1 MVVVRTIRGALCA
14 AALLLLGRPAHAQS
28 GSEAS
33 EPESPRYRLLYT
45 APAGCPDRAAFATG
59 ISART
64 SRPRLVEDDDPGAAI
79 VLRVAIAS
87 SGNESASGRL
97 DLREPDGTEETR
109 SVASRTC
116 GEVANA
122 LALVAAVL
130 LDPDARVSPE
140 PALPPPP
147 PPGPAT
153 TPVAPVPTSSAANP
167 KPPPRSEPP
176 PASLPREWR
185 FSGGAG
191 LGGLGG
197 VGPAFAPMA
206 GVFDDVERAAAG
218 ALTSTVRLNVDV
230 ASTSSDLRSGTQTYE
245 WLGAT
250 LRLCPAYLTLPGR
263 LRLAPCGALQT
274 GVHRGTTRDVHKPS
288 TNVGVWLAPVAA
300 GTLAWEMSSS
310 VALEINGGVLFP
322 LRRSRFFLAPDSTI
336 FDVPVA
342 AGMVGLG
349 ARIRFL

>member
-122 LALVAAVL
+122 LALVAIRTRASRPSRRSPRRPR
-130 LDPDARVSPE
+130 PDRRRRRSHRFRRRPRPTPSRRPAR
-140 PALPPPP
+140 
-147 PPGPAT
+147 
-153 TPVAPVPTSSAANP
+153 
-167 KPPPRSEPP
+167 
-176 PASLPREWR
+176 SLRP
-185 FSGGAG
+185 
-191 LGGLGG
+191 
-197 VGPAFAPMA
+197 
-206 GVFDDVERAAAG
+206 
-218 ALTSTVRLNVDV
+218 
-230 ASTSSDLRSGTQTYE
+230 
-245 WLGAT
+245 
-250 LRLCPAYLTLPGR
+250 
-263 LRLAPCGALQT
+263 
-274 GVHRGTTRDVHKPS
+274 
-288 TNVGVWLAPVAA
+288 
-300 GTLAWEMSSS
+300 
-310 VALEINGGVLFP
+310 
-322 LRRSRFFLAPDSTI
+322 RRSRASG
-336 FDVPVA
+336 VSRGAQGSEGSA
-342 AGMVGLG
+342 A
-349 ARIRFL
+349 

>member
-28 GSEAS
+28 ASEAS
-33 EPESPRYRLLYT
+33 EPESPRYRLLYA

-59 ISART
+59 IRART

-79 VLRVAIAS
+79 VLRVAIES

-140 PALPPPP
+140 PEAEPPPA
-147 PPGPAT
+147 PAT
-153 TPVAPVPTSSAANP
+153 TPASPVPTSPAVQP

-176 PASLPREWR
+176 RAPSPREWR

-206 GVFDDVERAAAG
+206 GVFVEVERAASG
-218 ALTSTVRLNVDV
+218 ALTSAARLNLDV

-274 GVHRGTTRDVHKPS
+274 AVHRGTTRDVQKPS
-288 TNVGVWLAPVAA
+288 ASVGLWLAPVVA
-300 GTLAWEMSSS
+300 GTLAWDVSSS
-310 VALEINGGVLFP
+310 VALEINGGILFP